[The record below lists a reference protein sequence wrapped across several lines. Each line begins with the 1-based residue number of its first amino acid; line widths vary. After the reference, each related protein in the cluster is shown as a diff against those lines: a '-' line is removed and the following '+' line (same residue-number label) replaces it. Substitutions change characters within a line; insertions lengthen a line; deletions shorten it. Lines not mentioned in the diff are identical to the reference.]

1 MRPINLLPPEAF
13 ERQQSRRLLWRVV
26 LVGIAYL
33 VLLALLTVLW
43 TSRVG
48 DADSRLD
55 EQVALNEDL
64 RQELVVLQPVNDLVQ
79 RYEDN
84 AEMVTTALANDVAW
98 GRVLNDL
105 GRMIPDRVW
114 LDGFSGAAEPDDSGS
129 IGLVQVTGFG
139 FDYPDVSAWLRAL
152 DSDRFPGTG
161 GTWVTSVGNT
171 LIGETTVV
179 QFVSQSNLTR
189 NALSNRSSDRIPVV
203 GG

>member
-13 ERQQSRRLLWRVV
+13 ERLQSRRLLWRV
-26 LVGIAYL
+26 LLLGLAYI

-43 TSRVG
+43 SGRVG
-48 DADSRLD
+48 DADSQLED
-55 EQVALNEDL
+55 QLATNEEL
-64 RQELVVLQPVNDLVQ
+64 RRELLELQPVNDLVQ
-79 RYEDN
+79 RYEEN
-84 AEMVTTALANDVAW
+84 AEMVATALANDVAW

-114 LDGFSGAAEPDDSGS
+114 LDGFSGATEPDESAS
-129 IGLVQVTGFG
+129 IGMVQATGFG
-139 FDYPDVSAWLRAL
+139 FDYPDVSAWLRSL

-189 NALSNRSSDRIPVV
+189 NALSNRAGDRIPVV

>member
-13 ERQQSRRLLWRVV
+13 ERQQSRRLLWRV
-26 LVGIAYL
+26 LLLGLAYL
-33 VLLALLTVLW
+33 VLLLLLTLLW
-43 TSRVG
+43 SGRVG
-48 DADSRLD
+48 DAESQLD
-55 EQVALNEDL
+55 DHLATNEDL
-64 RQELVVLQPVNDLVQ
+64 RQELQGLQPVNDLVQ
-79 RYEDN
+79 RYGEN
-84 AEMVTTALANDVAW
+84 AEMVATALANDVSW

-114 LDGFSGAAEPDDSGS
+114 LDGFGGAAEPDESGS
-129 IGLVQVTGFG
+129 VGIVQVTGFG
-139 FDYPDVSAWLRAL
+139 FDYPDVSSWLRAL

-189 NALSNRSSDRIPVV
+189 NALSNRASNRVPVV